1 MKVKEQI
8 SQGETVM
15 TNKLKRF
22 RSYRYL
28 RTQSKV
34 DKATKERTPQD
45 IEAERTR
52 NHFRRFHACEF
63 LALR

>member
-1 MKVKEQI
+1 
-8 SQGETVM
+8 M

-34 DKATKERTPQD
+34 DKATRTPQD
-45 IEAERTR
+45 IEVERIR
-52 NHFRRFHACEF
+52 NHFRRFHAREF

>member
-1 MKVKEQI
+1 
-8 SQGETVM
+8 M
-15 TNKLKRF
+15 TEKLIQF

-34 DKATKERTPQD
+34 DKAIKERTPHD
-45 IEAERTR
+45 IELERTR
-52 NHFRRFHACEF
+52 NHFRRFHAREF

>member
-1 MKVKEQI
+1 
-8 SQGETVM
+8 M
-15 TNKLKRF
+15 TDKLKRF

-34 DKATKERTPQD
+34 DKATKERTPHD
-45 IEAERTR
+45 IELERTR
-52 NHFRRFHACEF
+52 NHFRRFHAREF

>member
-1 MKVKEQI
+1 MAD
-8 SQGETVM
+8 
-15 TNKLKRF
+15 KLKQF

-34 DKATKERTPQD
+34 DKATKERTPKD
-45 IEAERTR
+45 IELERIR
-52 NHFRRFHACEF
+52 NHFRRFHARKF